1 MLERALR
8 EAKKPDIRSHD
19 HSFSLIFNLDTVL
32 EITAARE
39 YFGIIFIR
47 I

>member
-8 EAKKPDIRSHD
+8 VAKKPDIRSHD
-19 HSFSLIFNLDTVL
+19 HSFSLIFNSDTVF
-32 EITAARE
+32 EISAARE
-39 YFGIIFIR
+39 YFGLIFIR